1 MNLNNVDLL
10 KLQTLFMQ
18 QDLTT
23 QAICAALNQQFE
35 NIAGDIGKCLI
46 LSNINLLSV
55 ELLDELAYE
64 LHVDWYD
71 SSASIDV
78 KRALI
83 KNSDKVHMY
92 LGTPYAVEQ
101 VVWDYF
107 GDGYV
112 EEWYQYTGGE
122 PYHFRVVTSN
132 PSVTGELA
140 ELFASAMDKVKRKSA
155 IMDAVVVDLSAQ
167 MTVYYANSLHVGDLY
182 ILEQVV

>member
-1 MNLNNVDLL
+1 MNINNIELL

-18 QDLTT
+18 QDPTT
-23 QAICAALNQQFE
+23 QAMCNALNPQFKTISD
-35 NIAGDIGKCLI
+35 NIGKCLI
-46 LSNINLLSV
+46 LSNVNNLSA

-71 SSASIDV
+71 SAASIDI

-92 LGTPYAVEQ
+92 LGTPFAIEQ
-101 VVWDYF
+101 VVLDYF

-112 EEWYQYTGGE
+112 EEWYKYAGE

-132 PSVTGELA
+132 TSVSGELA
-140 ELFASAMDKVKRKSA
+140 DLFASTIEKVKRKST
-155 IMDAVVVDLSAQ
+155 IMDAVIVDLSAE
-167 MTVYYANSLHVGDLY
+167 MNTYFACALHIGDYY
-182 ILEQVV
+182 ITEQVV